1 MRGDSDPEQGT
12 AMIHPGLLKDYG
24 EGISLLQRYE
34 TASENSGYL
43 TGKYSDHRFQQQS
56 GGQIDYGSAAYAQKT
71 MPDEKGR
78 RIWWAWIHEKRTTE
92 PQPTRRM
99 SARSFSTPMC
109 SSVLMIKP
117 ARPSGASHSAQPR
130 FSYTPRQPCP
140 CAGGARLLAT
150 SGHPGPTLEGSA

>member
-1 MRGDSDPEQGT
+1 MIRRMALGMVRCDRAAQPDASNIVAMRGDSDPEQGT

-78 RIWWAWIHEKRTTE
+78 RIWWA
-92 PQPTRRM
+92 
-99 SARSFSTPMC
+99 
-109 SSVLMIKP
+109 
-117 ARPSGASHSAQPR
+117 
-130 FSYTPRQPCP
+130 
-140 CAGGARLLAT
+140 
-150 SGHPGPTLEGSA
+150 